1 MELDT
6 KKEEKELETKPYQ
19 EESQTVE
26 INKEEEKEEGNTSVK
41 KQKSSKNKK
50 KKEKKKRTKKQ
61 KLFLVLKIVL
71 TLVILFV
78 IFVFLFFKT
87 SLFQTYKELW
97 VQTAMTTMNHQFL
110 ATWFL
115 SDEEIAEIMKRLE
128 VENNENSNSSNITVE
143 TSSQDTN
150 ITFEKITGS
159 GYVGYVMIIPDAS
172 KVKLVDA
179 RISRKRSK
187 IKRNCRKI

>member
-41 KQKSSKNKK
+41 NQKSPKK